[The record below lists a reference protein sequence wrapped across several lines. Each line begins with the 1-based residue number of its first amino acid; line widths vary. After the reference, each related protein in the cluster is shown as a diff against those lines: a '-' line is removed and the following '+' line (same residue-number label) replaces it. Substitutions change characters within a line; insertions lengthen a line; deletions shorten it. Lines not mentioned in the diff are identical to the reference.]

1 MRLRWLHLRPPARS
15 RAPFYCAPSP
25 DALLLGEASAARS
38 RKRYDTIRY
47 VGPASGATAGAPW
60 SIPLRSS
67 AAPRRRVPPRPG
79 FSRAT
84 PALAPRRG
92 YNLPRRELSLQATAG
107 SVFCFSKY
115 SDSKFGLF
123 GRGPLRRSGLF
134 WVFRFGLHSDA
145 ISWVFPKIQGGLSSR
160 GAQVL
165 NFIRVH

>member
-25 DALLLGEASAARS
+25 DALLLGGEASAARS
-38 RKRYDTIRY
+38 RSPRKRYDTIR
-47 VGPASGATAGAPW
+47 GTRAAQPP
-60 SIPLRSS
+60 
-67 AAPRRRVPPRPG
+67 APRGRYRCGVAQPRVPPRPG

-107 SVFCFSKY
+107 SVFCFRKY

-134 WVFRFGLHSDA
+134 WVFGFGLHSDA